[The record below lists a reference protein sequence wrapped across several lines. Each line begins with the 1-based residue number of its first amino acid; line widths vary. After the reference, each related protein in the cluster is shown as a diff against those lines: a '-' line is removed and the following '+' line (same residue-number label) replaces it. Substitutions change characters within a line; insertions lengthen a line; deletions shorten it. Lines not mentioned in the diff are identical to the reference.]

1 MKTLLTLL
9 FLLLSTGCATKS
21 YYTLGDNLTV
31 ESTNTYQENIAV
43 LKITVPKY
51 LEEFKL
57 VRQTSPYNVE
67 IIDNANWLTPMQKRL
82 TDVLIDYLQQS
93 MNNPNVHLYPWDSSN
108 KDKKRVSV
116 RIKKFI
122 AYGSSVILKANY
134 KIHDLETNTIKSKRF
149 ETTTKTDGSLD
160 GMMASMEKAYLE
172 LATTIKNDI
181 IKER

>member
-1 MKTLLTLL
+1 MKVLFTLL
-9 FLLLSTGCATKS
+9 FLLLATGCSTTKS
-21 YYTLGDNLTV
+21 YYTLGDNLAV
-31 ESTNTYQENIAV
+31 DSTDNYKENIAV
-43 LKITVPKY
+43 VKVTVPKY

-67 IIDNANWLTPMQKRL
+67 IIDKANWLTPMQKRL

-122 AYGSSVILKANY
+122 AYNNNVILKADY
-134 KIHDLETNTIKSKRF
+134 KIHDLETNTIKSELFK
-149 ETTTKTDGSLD
+149 TSVKTDGTLD

-172 LATTIKNDI
+172 LATNIKNNI
-181 IKER
+181 IK

>member
-9 FLLLSTGCATKS
+9 FLLLTVGCGTKS
-21 YYTLGDNLTV
+21 YYTLGDNLSI
-31 ESTNTYQENIAV
+31 ESTDTYKENIAV
-43 LKITVPKY
+43 VRVEVPKY

-57 VRQTSPYNVE
+57 VRQTTPYNVE
-67 IIDNANWLTPMQKRL
+67 IIDKANWLTPMQKRL

-93 MNNPNVHLYPWDSSN
+93 MNNPNVHLYPWDSSD

-122 AYGSSVILKANY
+122 AYNNDVILKADY
-134 KIHDLETNTIKSKRF
+134 KIHNLETNTIKSELFK
-149 ETTTKTDGSLD
+149 TSVKTDGTLD

-172 LATTIKNDI
+172 LATNIKNNI
-181 IKER
+181 IK